1 MREPRSVEW
10 TTSGSHAL
18 FMLVTEFIILT
29 ANLGTEG
36 AKTAKSMKKGFIIA
50 TKTILRVSM
59 VVCFLLCYAVTS
71 AAEITNIHL
80 DKPGTLEKYAVYGFS
95 SDIKITGA
103 VYASDLSYLASQ
115 LRYKYDLKTVD
126 LSEATIELS
135 NNNKDNTYTY
145 FQDGEE
151 CTDVMFSAN
160 SIPESMF
167 EGCTGL
173 KRILL
178 PTSLEQI
185 GNRAFL
191 GSSLLVI
198 DIPPSVSRVGRMA
211 FQACPYLKRVY
222 IYGEPMLGRDA
233 FKNTDK
239 LSDVYV
245 ESSTPFAI
253 DANAFSNYD
262 FSLKVHN
269 CDAYKNDA
277 IWGKNE
283 HIYSFNGKLVYASP
297 VTFNLDK
304 PGQLSQQNDPWN
316 NKIDIEK
323 ISDLKITGKIFASDI
338 SWLSSYVMGN
348 KSIISGTLK
357 RLDLSEAELII
368 SDNPED
374 NKLGGEVLSAGAI
387 SANIFND
394 FCYMDY
400 LGLPNGI
407 SGISPRCFGSGSGL
421 IELTIPKTVKYID
434 QLAFYDNK
442 DISVVDIK
450 GGDMTSI
457 GLGAFTDCSSLIS
470 ISLPEN
476 IETIDDGCFRNC
488 TSLREVILP
497 LYVSNLSGTFDGCT
511 SLERV
516 RIGHAEKPTTIGDYT
531 FFRCTSLKEVY
542 AASTITSFGDR
553 CFEGCTSLETFFMPA
568 SVNEIGKG
576 CFSGCSNLKTVYV
589 TPKEFYASKF
599 DTWHFK
605 DEIPVD
611 LLKPYLSLRSGF
623 TYLRYRTLCLK
634 NDVLLSKVPYVDQ
647 IQAYSVKGIANGKVV
662 LSEVTNGVLKG
673 GVAYVVVGG
682 NIMEYSTGNMF
693 GGFTFTLEDGEEPL
707 VENALFQGVYE
718 DTYAPAGSYV
728 LQRDGNFHIVA
739 EDNTI
744 KVGANHAYLNVPMN
758 TNEPQLVM
766 QFDDGGTTGVDCV
779 TEVEKK
785 TDNRLYDLMGRR
797 VITPQKGHIYVRGNK
812 KIIY

>member
-1 MREPRSVEW
+1 
-10 TTSGSHAL
+10 
-18 FMLVTEFIILT
+18 MLVTEFIILT

-36 AKTAKSMKKGFIIA
+36 AKTAKSMKKGFIVA

-71 AAEITNIHL
+71 AADITYIYL
-80 DKPGTLEKYAVYGFS
+80 SKPGTLEKYAGHGF
-95 SDIKITGA
+95 SDIKVTGA
-103 VYASDLSYLASQ
+103 VYASDLSFLASQ
-115 LRYKYDLKTVD
+115 LRGKYDLNTVD

-151 CTDVMFSAN
+151 CTDVMLSAN

-178 PTSLEQI
+178 PASLKQI

-239 LSDVYV
+239 LSAVYV

-269 CDAYKNDA
+269 YDAYKNDA

-283 HIYSFNGKLVYASP
+283 HIFSFYGKLVYASP
-297 VTFNLDK
+297 VTFNLDI
-304 PGQLSQQNDPWN
+304 PGQLSQNVPWYK
-316 NKIDIEK
+316 KIDIEK
-323 ISDLKITGKIFASDI
+323 ISDLKITGKMYASDI

-348 KSIISGTLK
+348 NSIISGTLK

-407 SGISPRCFGSGSGL
+407 SGISPRCFGFGSGP
-421 IELTIPKTVKYID
+421 IEITIPKTVKYID
-434 QLAFYDNK
+434 QLAFCDNK

-457 GLGAFTDCSSLIS
+457 GTIAFSNCSSLIS
-470 ISLPEN
+470 ISLPDN
-476 IETIDDGCFRNC
+476 IETIDHRCFQKC

-497 LYVSNLSGTFDGCT
+497 WYVSDLSGTFDGCT

-531 FFRCTSLKEVY
+531 FSRCTSLKEVY

-553 CFEGCTSLETFFMPA
+553 CFEGCTSLETFYMPA

-605 DEIPVD
+605 DEISVN
-611 LLKPYLSLRSGF
+611 LLKPYVPIFFGNS
-623 TYLRYRTLCLK
+623 YMRYRTFCLK
-634 NDVLLSKVPYVDQ
+634 NDVLLSNVPYANLISV
-647 IQAYSVKGIANGKVV
+647 YSVKGIANGKVV

-673 GVAYVVVGG
+673 GVAYVVSGG
-682 NIMEYSTGNMF
+682 NTMEYSTGNMF

-728 LQRDGNFHIVA
+728 LQPDGNFHIVA

>member
-115 LRYKYDLKTVD
+115 LRGKDDLKTVD

-151 CTDVMFSAN
+151 CTDVMLSAN

-167 EGCTGL
+167 ERCTGL

-178 PTSLEQI
+178 PTSLKQI

-269 CDAYKNDA
+269 YDAYKNDA

-283 HIYSFNGKLVYASP
+283 HIFSFYGKLVYASP
-297 VTFNLDK
+297 VTFNLDI
-304 PGQLSQQNDPWN
+304 PGQLSQNVPWYK
-316 NKIDIEK
+316 KIDIEK
-323 ISDLKITGKIFASDI
+323 ISDLKITGKMYASDI

-348 KSIISGTLK
+348 NSIISGTLK

-421 IELTIPKTVKYID
+421 IEISIPKTVEYID
-434 QLAFYDNK
+434 QLAFCDNK

-450 GGDMTSI
+450 KGDMTRI
-457 GLGAFTDCSSLIS
+457 GTCAFYNCSSLIS
-470 ISLPEN
+470 ISLPDN
-476 IETIDDGCFRNC
+476 IETIDHACFKNC
-488 TSLREVILP
+488 TSLRKVILP
-497 LYVSNLSGTFDGCT
+497 INVDNLYGTFEGCT
-511 SLERV
+511 SLELV

-542 AASTITSFGDR
+542 ALSTITSFGDR
-553 CFEGCTSLETFFMPA
+553 CFEGCTSLETFFMSA

-605 DEIPVD
+605 DEVSVN
-611 LLKPYLSLRSGF
+611 LLKPYLPALFGD
-623 TYLRYRTLCLK
+623 TYRPYRTLCLK
-634 NDVLLSKVPYVDQ
+634 NDVLLSKVPYANWISV
-647 IQAYSVKGIANGKVV
+647 YSVKGIANGKVV

-673 GVAYVVVGG
+673 GVAYVVSGS
-682 NIMEYSTGNMF
+682 NIYGFSTSF
-693 GGFTFTLEDGEEPL
+693 YGFTFTLEDGEEPL

-718 DTYAPAGSYV
+718 DIYAPAGSYV
-728 LQRDGNFHIVA
+728 LQPDGKFHIVA

-744 KVGANHAYLNVPMN
+744 KVGAYHAYLNVPMN

>member
-1 MREPRSVEW
+1 
-10 TTSGSHAL
+10 
-18 FMLVTEFIILT
+18 MLVTEFIILT

-151 CTDVMFSAN
+151 CTDVMLSAN

-178 PTSLEQI
+178 PTSLKQI

-269 CDAYKNDA
+269 YDAYKNDA

-283 HIYSFNGKLVYASP
+283 HIFSFYGKLVYASP
-297 VTFNLDK
+297 VTFNLDI
-304 PGQLSQQNDPWN
+304 PGQLSQNVPWYK
-316 NKIDIEK
+316 KIDIEK
-323 ISDLKITGKIFASDI
+323 ISDLKITGKMYASDI

-348 KSIISGTLK
+348 NSIISGTLK

-421 IELTIPKTVKYID
+421 IEISIPKTVEYID
-434 QLAFYDNK
+434 QLAFCDNK

-450 GGDMTSI
+450 KGDMTRI
-457 GLGAFTDCSSLIS
+457 GTCAFYNCSSLIS
-470 ISLPEN
+470 ISLPDN
-476 IETIDDGCFRNC
+476 IETIDHACFRNC
-488 TSLREVILP
+488 TSLREVMVP
-497 LYVSNLSGTFDGCT
+497 FGVDNLSGTFYGCT
-511 SLERV
+511 SLKKV
-516 RIGHAEKPTTIGDYT
+516 RIGHAEKPTTIGDNT
-531 FFRCTSLKEVY
+531 FYRCASLKEVLTL
-542 AASTITSFGDR
+542 STITSFGR
-553 CFEGCTSLETFFMPA
+553 SCFAGCTSLETFIMPP
-568 SVNEIGKG
+568 SLNEIGAG
-576 CFSGCSNLKTVYV
+576 CFTGCNNLKTVYV

-605 DEIPVD
+605 DEVSVN
-611 LLKPYLSLRSGF
+611 LLKPYLPALFGD
-623 TYLRYRTLCLK
+623 TYRPYRTLCLK
-634 NDVLLSKVPYVDQ
+634 NDVLLSKVPYANWISV
-647 IQAYSVKGIANGKVV
+647 YSVKGIANGKVV

-673 GVAYVVVGG
+673 GVAYVVSGS
-682 NIMEYSTGNMF
+682 NIYGFSTSF
-693 GGFTFTLEDGEEPL
+693 YGFTFTLEDGEEPL

-718 DTYAPAGSYV
+718 DIYAPAGSYV
-728 LQRDGNFHIVA
+728 LQPDGKFHIVA

-744 KVGANHAYLNVPMN
+744 KVGAYHAYLNVPMN

>member
-1 MREPRSVEW
+1 
-10 TTSGSHAL
+10 
-18 FMLVTEFIILT
+18 MLVTEFIILT

-36 AKTAKSMKKGFIIA
+36 AKTAKSMKKGFIVA

-71 AAEITNIHL
+71 AADITYIYL
-80 DKPGTLEKYAVYGFS
+80 SKPGTLEKYAGHGF
-95 SDIKITGA
+95 SDIKVTGA
-103 VYASDLSYLASQ
+103 VYASDLSFLASQ
-115 LRYKYDLKTVD
+115 LRGKYDLNTVD

-151 CTDVMFSAN
+151 CTDVMLSAN

-178 PTSLEQI
+178 PASLKQI

-239 LSDVYV
+239 LSAVYV

-269 CDAYKNDA
+269 YDAYKNDA

-283 HIYSFNGKLVYASP
+283 HIFSFYGKLVYASP
-297 VTFNLDK
+297 VTFNLDI
-304 PGQLSQQNDPWN
+304 PGQLSQNVPWYK
-316 NKIDIEK
+316 KIDIEK
-323 ISDLKITGKIFASDI
+323 ISDLKITGKMYASDI

-348 KSIISGTLK
+348 NSIISGTLK

-407 SGISPRCFGSGSGL
+407 SGISPRCFGFGSGP
-421 IELTIPKTVKYID
+421 IEITIPKTVKYID
-434 QLAFYDNK
+434 QLAFCDNK

-457 GLGAFTDCSSLIS
+457 GTIAFSNCSSLIS
-470 ISLPEN
+470 ISLPDN
-476 IETIDDGCFRNC
+476 IETIDHACFRNC

-497 LYVSNLSGTFDGCT
+497 WYVSDLSGTFDGCT

-553 CFEGCTSLETFFMPA
+553 CFEGCTSLETFYMPA

-605 DEIPVD
+605 DEISVN
-611 LLKPYLSLRSGF
+611 LLKPYVPVFFGNS
-623 TYLRYRTLCLK
+623 YMRYRTFCLK
-634 NDVLLSKVPYVDQ
+634 NDVLLSNVPYANLISV
-647 IQAYSVKGIANGKVV
+647 YSVKGIANGKVV

-673 GVAYVVVGG
+673 GVAYVVSGG
-682 NIMEYSTGNMF
+682 NTMEYSTGNMF
-693 GGFTFTLEDGEEPL
+693 GGFIFTLEDGEEPL

-744 KVGANHAYLNVPMN
+744 KVGAYHAYLNVPMN

-766 QFDDGGTTGVDCV
+766 QFDDGTTGVDCV

>member
-36 AKTAKSMKKGFIIA
+36 AKTAKSMKKGFIVA

-71 AAEITNIHL
+71 AADITNIYL
-80 DKPGTLEKYAVYGFS
+80 SQPGTLKKYAGYGF

-115 LRYKYDLKTVD
+115 LRGKYDLKTVD

-151 CTDVMFSAN
+151 CTDVMLSAN

-178 PTSLEQI
+178 PASLKQI

-262 FSLKVHN
+262 FGLKVHN
-269 CDAYKNDA
+269 YYAYKNDA

-283 HIYSFNGKLVYASP
+283 HIYSFYGKLVYASP
-297 VTFNLDK
+297 VTISLYR
-304 PGQLSQQNDPWN
+304 PGWLNDGSYDN
-316 NKIDIEK
+316 ELQK
-323 ISDLKITGKIFASDI
+323 ISDLKITGKLYASDI
-338 SWLSSYVMGN
+338 SWL
-348 KSIISGTLK
+348 KSHIIENNIPNSGTLK
-357 RLDLSEAELII
+357 RLDLSEVELVI
-368 SDNPED
+368 SDNPEE
-374 NKLGGEVLSAGAI
+374 NKIGEEVLSTGGI
-387 SANIFND
+387 SASVFND
-394 FCYMDY
+394 FRYMEY
-400 LGLPNGI
+400 LGLPNGVTDI
-407 SGISPRCFGSGSGL
+407 PDEGFVEKPYI
-421 IELTIPKTVKYID
+421 IEMAIPKTVKYIGRA
-434 QLAFYDNK
+434 AFSGSN

-450 GGDMTSI
+450 KGEMTSI
-457 GLGAFTDCSSLIS
+457 GTCAFYNCSSLIS
-470 ISLPEN
+470 ISLPDN
-476 IETIDDGCFRNC
+476 IETIDHACFRNC
-488 TSLREVILP
+488 TSLREVMVP
-497 LYVSNLSGTFDGCT
+497 FGVDNLSETFYGCT
-511 SLERV
+511 SLEKV
-516 RIGHAEKPTTIGDYT
+516 RIGHAEKPTTIGDNT
-531 FFRCTSLKEVY
+531 FYRCASLKEVLTL
-542 AASTITSFGDR
+542 STITSFGR
-553 CFEGCTSLETFFMPA
+553 SCFAGCTSLETFIMPP
-568 SVNEIGKG
+568 SLNEIGAG
-576 CFSGCSNLKTVYV
+576 CFTGCNNLKTVYV

-605 DEIPVD
+605 DEVSVN
-611 LLKPYLSLRSGF
+611 LLKPYLPALFGD
-623 TYLRYRTLCLK
+623 TYRPYRTLCLK
-634 NDVLLSKVPYVDQ
+634 NDILLSKVPYANSISV
-647 IQAYSVKGIANGKVV
+647 YSVKGIANGKVV

-673 GVAYVVVGG
+673 GVAYVVEGT
-682 NIMEYSTGNMF
+682 NIFEFSTCYY
-693 GGFTFTLEDGEEPL
+693 GFTFTLEEGEEPL

-718 DTYAPAGSYV
+718 DIYAPAGSYV
-728 LQRDGNFHIVA
+728 LQSDGKFHIVA

-744 KVGANHAYLNVPMN
+744 KVGAYHAYLNVPMN

-766 QFDDGGTTGVDCV
+766 QCDDGGTTGVDCV

-785 TDNRLYDLMGRR
+785 TDNQLYDLMGRR

>member
-1 MREPRSVEW
+1 
-10 TTSGSHAL
+10 
-18 FMLVTEFIILT
+18 
-29 ANLGTEG
+29 
-36 AKTAKSMKKGFIIA
+36 MKKGFTVA

-59 VVCFLLCYAVTS
+59 VACFLLCYAVTS
-71 AAEITNIHL
+71 AADILDIHL
-80 DKPGTLEKYAVYGFS
+80 DKPGTLEKYAVYGSF

-115 LRYKYDLKTVD
+115 LRGKDDLKTVD

-145 FQDGEE
+145 FQEGEE
-151 CTDVMFSAN
+151 CTDRMFSAN

-262 FSLKVHN
+262 FSLGVHN
-269 CDAYKNDA
+269 YDAYKNDA

-283 HIYSFNGKLVYASP
+283 HIYSSYRKLVYASP
-297 VTFNLDK
+297 VTINLDK
-304 PGQLSQQNDPWN
+304 PGQLSQNDPWN

-323 ISDLKITGKIFASDI
+323 ISDLKITGKMYASDI
-338 SWLSSYVMGN
+338 SWL
-348 KSIISGTLK
+348 KSHIIENHTPNSGTLK

-374 NKLGGEVLSAGAI
+374 NQLDDEVLSAGAI
-387 SANIFND
+387 SANIFKD

-407 SGISPRCFGSGSGL
+407 SDISYRCFGSGSGL
-421 IELTIPKTVKYID
+421 IEITIPKTVKYID
-434 QLAFYDNK
+434 QLAFWDNK

-457 GLGAFTDCSSLIS
+457 GMGAFTNCSSLIS
-470 ISLPEN
+470 ISLPDN
-476 IETIDDGCFRNC
+476 IETIDYDCFSGC
-488 TSLREVILP
+488 TSLRQVILP
-497 LYVSNLSGTFDGCT
+497 LYVSDLSGTFDGCT
-511 SLERV
+511 SLEKV

-553 CFEGCTSLETFFMPA
+553 CFEDCTSLETFFMPT

>member
-71 AAEITNIHL
+71 AADITYIYL
-80 DKPGTLEKYAVYGFS
+80 SKPGTLEKYAGHGF
-95 SDIKITGA
+95 SDIKVTGA
-103 VYASDLSYLASQ
+103 VYASDLSFLASQ
-115 LRYKYDLKTVD
+115 LRGKYDLNTVD

-151 CTDVMFSAN
+151 CTDVMLSAN

-178 PTSLEQI
+178 PASLKQI

-239 LSDVYV
+239 LSAVYV

-269 CDAYKNDA
+269 YDAYKNDA

-283 HIYSFNGKLVYASP
+283 HIFSFYGKLVYASP
-297 VTFNLDK
+297 VTFNLDI
-304 PGQLSQQNDPWN
+304 PGQLSQNVPWYK
-316 NKIDIEK
+316 KIDIEK
-323 ISDLKITGKIFASDI
+323 ISDLKITGKMYASDI

-348 KSIISGTLK
+348 NSIISGTLK

-374 NKLGGEVLSAGAI
+374 NKLGGEVLSA
-387 SANIFND
+387 NIFND

-407 SGISPRCFGSGSGL
+407 SGISPRCFGFGSGP
-421 IELTIPKTVKYID
+421 IEITIPKTVKYID
-434 QLAFYDNK
+434 QLAFCDVFITIEQPK
-442 DISVVDIK
+442 
-450 GGDMTSI
+450 
-457 GLGAFTDCSSLIS
+457 LIR
-470 ISLPEN
+470 N
-476 IETIDDGCFRNC
+476 I
-488 TSLREVILP
+488 
-497 LYVSNLSGTFDGCT
+497 
-511 SLERV
+511 RV
-516 RIGHAEKPTTIGDYT
+516 
-531 FFRCTSLKEVY
+531 
-542 AASTITSFGDR
+542 
-553 CFEGCTSLETFFMPA
+553 
-568 SVNEIGKG
+568 
-576 CFSGCSNLKTVYV
+576 
-589 TPKEFYASKF
+589 
-599 DTWHFK
+599 
-605 DEIPVD
+605 
-611 LLKPYLSLRSGF
+611 
-623 TYLRYRTLCLK
+623 
-634 NDVLLSKVPYVDQ
+634 
-647 IQAYSVKGIANGKVV
+647 
-662 LSEVTNGVLKG
+662 
-673 GVAYVVVGG
+673 
-682 NIMEYSTGNMF
+682 
-693 GGFTFTLEDGEEPL
+693 
-707 VENALFQGVYE
+707 
-718 DTYAPAGSYV
+718 
-728 LQRDGNFHIVA
+728 
-739 EDNTI
+739 
-744 KVGANHAYLNVPMN
+744 
-758 TNEPQLVM
+758 
-766 QFDDGGTTGVDCV
+766 
-779 TEVEKK
+779 
-785 TDNRLYDLMGRR
+785 
-797 VITPQKGHIYVRGNK
+797 
-812 KIIY
+812 

>member
-1 MREPRSVEW
+1 MREPQSVEW

-115 LRYKYDLKTVD
+115 LRGKDDLKTVD

-151 CTDVMFSAN
+151 CTDVMLSAN

-178 PTSLEQI
+178 PTSLKQI

-269 CDAYKNDA
+269 YDAYKNDA

-283 HIYSFNGKLVYASP
+283 HIFSFYGKLVYASP
-297 VTFNLDK
+297 VTFNLDI
-304 PGQLSQQNDPWN
+304 PGQLSQNVPWYK
-316 NKIDIEK
+316 KIDIEK
-323 ISDLKITGKIFASDI
+323 ISDLKITGKMYASDI

-348 KSIISGTLK
+348 NSIISGTLK

-421 IELTIPKTVKYID
+421 IEISIPKTVEYID
-434 QLAFYDNK
+434 QLAFCDNK

-450 GGDMTSI
+450 KGDMTRI
-457 GLGAFTDCSSLIS
+457 GTCAFYNCSSLIS
-470 ISLPEN
+470 ISLPDN
-476 IETIDDGCFRNC
+476 IETIDHACFRNC
-488 TSLREVILP
+488 TSLREVMVP
-497 LYVSNLSGTFDGCT
+497 FGVDNLSGTFYGCT
-511 SLERV
+511 SLEKV
-516 RIGHAEKPTTIGDYT
+516 RIGHAEKPTTIGDNT
-531 FFRCTSLKEVY
+531 FYRCASLKEVLTL
-542 AASTITSFGDR
+542 STITSFGR
-553 CFEGCTSLETFFMPA
+553 SCFAGCTSLETFIMPPNL
-568 SVNEIGKG
+568 NEIGAG
-576 CFSGCSNLKTVYV
+576 CFTGCNNLKTGYV

-605 DEIPVD
+605 DEVSVN
-611 LLKPYLSLRSGF
+611 LLKPYLPALFGD
-623 TYLRYRTLCLK
+623 TYRPYRTLCLK
-634 NDVLLSKVPYVDQ
+634 NDVLLSKVPYANWISV
-647 IQAYSVKGIANGKVV
+647 YSVKGIANGKVV

-673 GVAYVVVGG
+673 GVAYVVSGS
-682 NIMEYSTGNMF
+682 NIYGFSTSF
-693 GGFTFTLEDGEEPL
+693 YGFTFTLEDGEEPL

-718 DTYAPAGSYV
+718 DIYAPAGSYV
-728 LQRDGNFHIVA
+728 LQPDGKFHIVA

-744 KVGANHAYLNVPMN
+744 KLGAYHAYLNVPMN

>member
-1 MREPRSVEW
+1 
-10 TTSGSHAL
+10 
-18 FMLVTEFIILT
+18 MLVTEFIILT

-115 LRYKYDLKTVD
+115 LRGKDDLKTVD

-151 CTDVMFSAN
+151 CTDVMLSAN

-178 PTSLEQI
+178 PTSLKQI

-269 CDAYKNDA
+269 YDAYKNDA

-283 HIYSFNGKLVYASP
+283 HIFSFYGKLVYASP
-297 VTFNLDK
+297 VTFNLDI
-304 PGQLSQQNDPWN
+304 PGQLSQNVPWYK
-316 NKIDIEK
+316 KIDIEK
-323 ISDLKITGKIFASDI
+323 ISDLKITGKMYASDI

-348 KSIISGTLK
+348 NSIISGTLK

-421 IELTIPKTVKYID
+421 IEISIPKTVEYID
-434 QLAFYDNK
+434 QLAFCDNK

-450 GGDMTSI
+450 KGDMTRI
-457 GLGAFTDCSSLIS
+457 GTCAFYNCSSLIS
-470 ISLPEN
+470 ISLPDN
-476 IETIDDGCFRNC
+476 IETIDHACFRNC
-488 TSLREVILP
+488 TSLREVMVP
-497 LYVSNLSGTFDGCT
+497 FGVDNLSGTFYGCT
-511 SLERV
+511 SLEKV
-516 RIGHAEKPTTIGDYT
+516 RIGHAEKPTTIGDNT
-531 FFRCTSLKEVY
+531 FYRCASLKEVLTL
-542 AASTITSFGDR
+542 STITSFGR
-553 CFEGCTSLETFFMPA
+553 SCFAGCTSLETFIMPP
-568 SVNEIGKG
+568 SLNEIGAG
-576 CFSGCSNLKTVYV
+576 CFIGCNNLKTVYV

-605 DEIPVD
+605 DEVSVN
-611 LLKPYLSLRSGF
+611 LLKPYLPALFGD
-623 TYLRYRTLCLK
+623 TYRPYRTLCLK
-634 NDVLLSKVPYVDQ
+634 NDVLLSKVPYANWISV
-647 IQAYSVKGIANGKVV
+647 YSVKGIANGKVV

-673 GVAYVVVGG
+673 GVAYVVSGS
-682 NIMEYSTGNMF
+682 NIYGFSTSF
-693 GGFTFTLEDGEEPL
+693 YGFTFTLEDGEEPL

-718 DTYAPAGSYV
+718 DIYAPVGSYV
-728 LQRDGNFHIVA
+728 LQPDGKFHIVA

-744 KVGANHAYLNVPMN
+744 KVGAYHAYLNVPMN

>member
-36 AKTAKSMKKGFIIA
+36 AKTAKSMKKGFIVA
-50 TKTILRVSM
+50 TKAILRVSM

-95 SDIKITGA
+95 DIKITGA

-115 LRYKYDLKTVD
+115 LRGKYDLKTVD

-151 CTDVMFSAN
+151 CADVMLSAN

-178 PTSLEQI
+178 PASLEQI

-269 CDAYKNDA
+269 YDAYKNDA

-283 HIYSFNGKLVYASP
+283 HIFSFYGKLVYASP
-297 VTFNLDK
+297 VTFNLDI
-304 PGQLSQQNDPWN
+304 PGQLSQNVPWYK
-316 NKIDIEK
+316 KIDIEK
-323 ISDLKITGKIFASDI
+323 ISDLKITGKMYASDI

-348 KSIISGTLK
+348 NSIISGTLK

-421 IELTIPKTVKYID
+421 IEISIPKTVEYID
-434 QLAFYDNK
+434 QLAFCDNK

-450 GGDMTSI
+450 KGDMTRI
-457 GLGAFTDCSSLIS
+457 GTCAFYNCSSLIS
-470 ISLPEN
+470 ISLPDN
-476 IETIDDGCFRNC
+476 IETIDHACFRNC
-488 TSLREVILP
+488 TSLREVMVP
-497 LYVSNLSGTFDGCT
+497 FGVDNLSGTFYGCT
-511 SLERV
+511 SLKKV
-516 RIGHAEKPTTIGDYT
+516 RIGHAEKPTTIGDNT
-531 FFRCTSLKEVY
+531 FYRCASLKEVLTL
-542 AASTITSFGDR
+542 STITSFGR
-553 CFEGCTSLETFFMPA
+553 SCFAGCTSLETFIMPP
-568 SVNEIGKG
+568 SLNEIGAG
-576 CFSGCSNLKTVYV
+576 CFTGCNNLKTVYV

-605 DEIPVD
+605 DEVSVN
-611 LLKPYLSLRSGF
+611 LLKPYLPALFGD
-623 TYLRYRTLCLK
+623 TYRPYRTLCLK
-634 NDVLLSKVPYVDQ
+634 NDVLLSKVPYANWISV
-647 IQAYSVKGIANGKVV
+647 YSVKGIANGKVV

-673 GVAYVVVGG
+673 GVAYVVSGS
-682 NIMEYSTGNMF
+682 NIYGFSTSF
-693 GGFTFTLEDGEEPL
+693 YGFTFTLEDGEEPL

-718 DTYAPAGSYV
+718 DIYAPAGSYV
-728 LQRDGNFHIVA
+728 LQPDGKFHIVA

-744 KVGANHAYLNVPMN
+744 KVGAYHAYLNVPMN

>member
-1 MREPRSVEW
+1 
-10 TTSGSHAL
+10 
-18 FMLVTEFIILT
+18 
-29 ANLGTEG
+29 
-36 AKTAKSMKKGFIIA
+36 
-50 TKTILRVSM
+50 M

-71 AAEITNIHL
+71 AADITYIYL
-80 DKPGTLEKYAVYGFS
+80 SKPGTLEKYAGHGF
-95 SDIKITGA
+95 SDIKVTGA
-103 VYASDLSYLASQ
+103 VYASDLSFLASQ
-115 LRYKYDLKTVD
+115 LRGKYDLNTVD

-151 CTDVMFSAN
+151 CTDVMLSAN

-178 PTSLEQI
+178 PASLKQI

-239 LSDVYV
+239 LSAVYV

-269 CDAYKNDA
+269 YDAYKNDA

-283 HIYSFNGKLVYASP
+283 HIFSFYGKLVYASP
-297 VTFNLDK
+297 VTFNLDI
-304 PGQLSQQNDPWN
+304 PGQLSQNVPWYK
-316 NKIDIEK
+316 KIDIEK
-323 ISDLKITGKIFASDI
+323 ISDLKITGKMYASDI

-348 KSIISGTLK
+348 NSIISGTLK

-407 SGISPRCFGSGSGL
+407 SGISPRCFGFGSGP
-421 IELTIPKTVKYID
+421 IEITIPKTVKYID
-434 QLAFYDNK
+434 QLAFCDNK

-457 GLGAFTDCSSLIS
+457 GTIAFSNCSSLIS
-470 ISLPEN
+470 ISLPDN
-476 IETIDDGCFRNC
+476 IETIDHACFRNC
-488 TSLREVILP
+488 I
-497 LYVSNLSGTFDGCT
+497 
-511 SLERV
+511 
-516 RIGHAEKPTTIGDYT
+516 
-531 FFRCTSLKEVY
+531 
-542 AASTITSFGDR
+542 
-553 CFEGCTSLETFFMPA
+553 
-568 SVNEIGKG
+568 
-576 CFSGCSNLKTVYV
+576 
-589 TPKEFYASKF
+589 
-599 DTWHFK
+599 
-605 DEIPVD
+605 
-611 LLKPYLSLRSGF
+611 
-623 TYLRYRTLCLK
+623 
-634 NDVLLSKVPYVDQ
+634 
-647 IQAYSVKGIANGKVV
+647 
-662 LSEVTNGVLKG
+662 
-673 GVAYVVVGG
+673 
-682 NIMEYSTGNMF
+682 
-693 GGFTFTLEDGEEPL
+693 
-707 VENALFQGVYE
+707 
-718 DTYAPAGSYV
+718 
-728 LQRDGNFHIVA
+728 
-739 EDNTI
+739 
-744 KVGANHAYLNVPMN
+744 
-758 TNEPQLVM
+758 
-766 QFDDGGTTGVDCV
+766 
-779 TEVEKK
+779 
-785 TDNRLYDLMGRR
+785 
-797 VITPQKGHIYVRGNK
+797 
-812 KIIY
+812 

>member
-1 MREPRSVEW
+1 MREPQSVEW

-115 LRYKYDLKTVD
+115 LRGKDDLKTVD
-126 LSEATIELS
+126 LSKATIELS

-151 CTDVMFSAN
+151 CTDVMLSAN

-178 PTSLEQI
+178 PTSLKQI

-269 CDAYKNDA
+269 YDAYKNDA

-283 HIYSFNGKLVYASP
+283 HIFSFYGKLVYASP
-297 VTFNLDK
+297 VTFNLDI
-304 PGQLSQQNDPWN
+304 PGQLSQNVPWYK
-316 NKIDIEK
+316 KIDIEK
-323 ISDLKITGKIFASDI
+323 ISDLKITGKMYASDI

-348 KSIISGTLK
+348 NSIISGTLK

-421 IELTIPKTVKYID
+421 IEITIPKTVKYID
-434 QLAFYDNK
+434 QLAFSGNK

-450 GGDMTSI
+450 KGEMTSI
-457 GLGAFTDCSSLIS
+457 GTCAFYNCSSLIS
-470 ISLPEN
+470 ISLPDN
-476 IETIDDGCFRNC
+476 IETIDHACFRNC
-488 TSLREVILP
+488 TSLREVMVP
-497 LYVSNLSGTFDGCT
+497 FGVDNLSGTFYGCT
-511 SLERV
+511 SLEKV
-516 RIGHAEKPTTIGDYT
+516 RIGHAEKPTTIGDNT
-531 FFRCTSLKEVY
+531 FYRCASLKEVLTL
-542 AASTITSFGDR
+542 STITSFGR
-553 CFEGCTSLETFFMPA
+553 SCFG
-568 SVNEIGKG
+568 
-576 CFSGCSNLKTVYV
+576 
-589 TPKEFYASKF
+589 
-599 DTWHFK
+599 
-605 DEIPVD
+605 
-611 LLKPYLSLRSGF
+611 
-623 TYLRYRTLCLK
+623 
-634 NDVLLSKVPYVDQ
+634 
-647 IQAYSVKGIANGKVV
+647 VV
-662 LSEVTNGVLKG
+662 
-673 GVAYVVVGG
+673 
-682 NIMEYSTGNMF
+682 F
-693 GGFTFTLEDGEEPL
+693 R
-707 VENALFQGVYE
+707 AL
-718 DTYAPAGSYV
+718 
-728 LQRDGNFHIVA
+728 
-739 EDNTI
+739 
-744 KVGANHAYLNVPMN
+744 
-758 TNEPQLVM
+758 
-766 QFDDGGTTGVDCV
+766 
-779 TEVEKK
+779 
-785 TDNRLYDLMGRR
+785 
-797 VITPQKGHIYVRGNK
+797 
-812 KIIY
+812 

>member
-178 PTSLEQI
+178 PASLEQI

-269 CDAYKNDA
+269 YDAYKNDA

-283 HIYSFNGKLVYASP
+283 HIFSFYGKLVYASP
-297 VTFNLDK
+297 VTFNLDI
-304 PGQLSQQNDPWN
+304 PGQLSQNVPWYK
-316 NKIDIEK
+316 KIDIEK
-323 ISDLKITGKIFASDI
+323 ISDLKITGKMYASDI

-348 KSIISGTLK
+348 NSIISGTLK

-387 SANIFND
+387 SVNIFND

-407 SGISPRCFGSGSGL
+407 SGISPRCFGFGSGL
-421 IELTIPKTVKYID
+421 IEITIPKTVKYID
-434 QLAFYDNK
+434 QLAFSGNK

-450 GGDMTSI
+450 KGEMTSI
-457 GLGAFTDCSSLIS
+457 GTCAFYNCSSLIS
-470 ISLPEN
+470 ISLPDN
-476 IETIDDGCFRNC
+476 IETID
-488 TSLREVILP
+488 
-497 LYVSNLSGTFDGCT
+497 
-511 SLERV
+511 
-516 RIGHAEKPTTIGDYT
+516 HA
-531 FFRCTSLKEVY
+531 
-542 AASTITSFGDR
+542 
-553 CFEGCTSLETFFMPA
+553 CFEGC
-568 SVNEIGKG
+568 I
-576 CFSGCSNLKTVYV
+576 
-589 TPKEFYASKF
+589 
-599 DTWHFK
+599 
-605 DEIPVD
+605 
-611 LLKPYLSLRSGF
+611 
-623 TYLRYRTLCLK
+623 
-634 NDVLLSKVPYVDQ
+634 
-647 IQAYSVKGIANGKVV
+647 
-662 LSEVTNGVLKG
+662 
-673 GVAYVVVGG
+673 
-682 NIMEYSTGNMF
+682 
-693 GGFTFTLEDGEEPL
+693 
-707 VENALFQGVYE
+707 
-718 DTYAPAGSYV
+718 
-728 LQRDGNFHIVA
+728 
-739 EDNTI
+739 
-744 KVGANHAYLNVPMN
+744 
-758 TNEPQLVM
+758 
-766 QFDDGGTTGVDCV
+766 
-779 TEVEKK
+779 
-785 TDNRLYDLMGRR
+785 
-797 VITPQKGHIYVRGNK
+797 
-812 KIIY
+812 

>member
-1 MREPRSVEW
+1 
-10 TTSGSHAL
+10 
-18 FMLVTEFIILT
+18 MLVTEFIILT

-36 AKTAKSMKKGFIIA
+36 AKTAKSMKKGFIVA

-71 AAEITNIHL
+71 AAVIRDVHL
-80 DKPGTLEKYAVYGFS
+80 HKPGTLEKYTGYGFS
-95 SDIKITGA
+95 DIKVTGA

-115 LRYKYDLKTVD
+115 LRGKYDLKTVD

-135 NNNKDNTYTY
+135 NNIKDNTYTY

-151 CTDVMFSAN
+151 STDVMLSAN

-167 EGCTGL
+167 EGCIGL

-178 PTSLEQI
+178 PASLEQI

-239 LSDVYV
+239 LSAVYV
-245 ESSTPFAI
+245 ESSTPFVI

-262 FSLKVHN
+262 FSLRVHN
-269 CDAYKNDA
+269 YDAYKNDA

-283 HIYSFNGKLVYASP
+283 HIYSFYGKLVYASP
-297 VTFNLDK
+297 VTINLYR
-304 PGQLSQQNDPWN
+304 PGWLNDGRYDN
-316 NKIDIEK
+316 ELQK
-323 ISDLKITGKIFASDI
+323 ISDLKITGKLYASDI
-338 SWLSSYVMGN
+338 SWL
-348 KSIISGTLK
+348 KSHIIENNIPNSGTLK
-357 RLDLSEAELII
+357 RLDLSEAELVM
-368 SDNPED
+368 SYNPED
-374 NKLGGEVLSAGAI
+374 NQLDDEVLSAGAI

-394 FCYMDY
+394 FSDMEY
-400 LGLPNGI
+400 LGLPNGVTDI
-407 SGISPRCFGSGSGL
+407 PDDGFAGRPGIV
-421 IELTIPKTVKYID
+421 EMAIPKTVKYIGFA
-434 QLAFYDNK
+434 AFSGNK

-450 GGDMTSI
+450 EGDMNSI
-457 GLGAFTDCSSLIS
+457 GMYAFANSSLIS

-476 IETIDDGCFRNC
+476 IERIGSSCFWNC
-488 TSLREVILP
+488 TSLRKIDVHCNID
-497 LYVSNLSGTFDGCT
+497 NLSLTFDGCT
-511 SLERV
+511 SLEKV
-516 RIGHAEKPTTIGDYT
+516 VIENGDSPIAIGEGT
-531 FFRCTSLKEVY
+531 FRNCASLKTVVTS
-542 AASTITSFGDR
+542 STITSFGR
-553 CFEGCTSLETFFMPA
+553 FCFQGCTSLETFIMPP

-589 TPKEFYASKF
+589 TPKEFYASKSN
-599 DTWHFK
+599 TWHFK
-605 DEIPVD
+605 DEISVN
-611 LLKPYLSLRSGF
+611 LLTPYLPAVFGF
-623 TYLRYRTLCLK
+623 SYMYYGTLCLK
-634 NDVLLSKVPYVDQ
+634 NDVLLSKVPYVYQ
-647 IQAYSVKGIANGKVV
+647 ISAYSVKGIANGKVV

-673 GVAYVVVGG
+673 GVAYVVSGR
-682 NIMEYSTGNMF
+682 NIYYDTGSNYY
-693 GGFTFTLEDGEEPL
+693 GFTFSLEDGEEPL

-728 LQRDGNFHIVA
+728 LQPDGNFHIVA

>member
-1 MREPRSVEW
+1 
-10 TTSGSHAL
+10 
-18 FMLVTEFIILT
+18 MLVTEFIILT

-178 PTSLEQI
+178 PASLEQI

-269 CDAYKNDA
+269 YDAYKNDA

-283 HIYSFNGKLVYASP
+283 HIFSFYGKLVYASP
-297 VTFNLDK
+297 VTFNLDI
-304 PGQLSQQNDPWN
+304 PGQLSQNVPWYK
-316 NKIDIEK
+316 KIDIEK
-323 ISDLKITGKIFASDI
+323 ISDLKITGKMYASDI

-348 KSIISGTLK
+348 NSIISGTLK

-407 SGISPRCFGSGSGL
+407 SGISPRCFGFGSGP
-421 IELTIPKTVKYID
+421 IEITIPKTVKYID
-434 QLAFYDNK
+434 QLAFCDNK

-457 GLGAFTDCSSLIS
+457 GTIAFSNCSSLIS
-470 ISLPEN
+470 ISLPDN
-476 IETIDDGCFRNC
+476 IETIDHACFRNC

-497 LYVSNLSGTFDGCT
+497 WYVSDLSGTFDGCT

-553 CFEGCTSLETFFMPA
+553 CFEGCTSLETFYMPA

-605 DEIPVD
+605 DEISVN
-611 LLKPYLSLRSGF
+611 LLKPYVPVFFGNS
-623 TYLRYRTLCLK
+623 YMRYRTFCLK
-634 NDVLLSKVPYVDQ
+634 NDVLLSNVPYANLISV
-647 IQAYSVKGIANGKVV
+647 YSVKGIANGKVV

-673 GVAYVVVGG
+673 GVAYVVSGG
-682 NIMEYSTGNMF
+682 NTMEYSTGNMF

-744 KVGANHAYLNVPMN
+744 KVGAYHAYLNVPMN

-766 QFDDGGTTGVDCV
+766 QFDDGTTGVDCV

>member
-1 MREPRSVEW
+1 
-10 TTSGSHAL
+10 
-18 FMLVTEFIILT
+18 MLVTEFIILT

-71 AAEITNIHL
+71 AAEIINIHL

-115 LRYKYDLKTVD
+115 LRGKDDLKTVD

-151 CTDVMFSAN
+151 CTDVMLSAN

-178 PTSLEQI
+178 PTSLKQI

-269 CDAYKNDA
+269 YDAYKNDA

-283 HIYSFNGKLVYASP
+283 HIFSFYGKLVYASP
-297 VTFNLDK
+297 VTFNLDI
-304 PGQLSQQNDPWN
+304 PGQLSQNVPWYK
-316 NKIDIEK
+316 KIDIEK
-323 ISDLKITGKIFASDI
+323 ISDLKITGKMYASDI

-348 KSIISGTLK
+348 NSIISGTLK

-407 SGISPRCFGSGSGL
+407 SGISPRCFGFGSGP
-421 IELTIPKTVKYID
+421 IEITIPKTVKYID
-434 QLAFYDNK
+434 QLAFCDNK

-457 GLGAFTDCSSLIS
+457 GTIAFSNCSSLIS
-470 ISLPEN
+470 ISLPDN
-476 IETIDDGCFRNC
+476 IETIDHACFRNC

-497 LYVSNLSGTFDGCT
+497 WYVSDLSGTFDGCT

-553 CFEGCTSLETFFMPA
+553 CFEGCTSLETFYMPA

-605 DEIPVD
+605 DEISVN
-611 LLKPYLSLRSGF
+611 LLKPYVPIFFGNS
-623 TYLRYRTLCLK
+623 YMHYRTFCLK
-634 NDVLLSKVPYVDQ
+634 NDVLLSNVPYANLISV
-647 IQAYSVKGIANGKVV
+647 YSVKGIANGKVV

-673 GVAYVVVGG
+673 GVAYVVSGG
-682 NIMEYSTGNMF
+682 NTMEYSTGNMF

-728 LQRDGNFHIVA
+728 LQPDGKFHIVA

-744 KVGANHAYLNVPMN
+744 KVGAYHAYLNVPMN

>member
-178 PTSLEQI
+178 PASLEQI

-269 CDAYKNDA
+269 YDAYKNDA

-283 HIYSFNGKLVYASP
+283 HIFSFYGKLVYASP
-297 VTFNLDK
+297 VTFNLDI
-304 PGQLSQQNDPWN
+304 PGQLSQNVPWYK
-316 NKIDIEK
+316 KIDIEK
-323 ISDLKITGKIFASDI
+323 ISDLKITGKMYASDI

-348 KSIISGTLK
+348 NSIISGTLK

-407 SGISPRCFGSGSGL
+407 SGISPRCFGFGSGL
-421 IELTIPKTVKYID
+421 IEITIPKTVKYID
-434 QLAFYDNK
+434 QLAFSGNK

-450 GGDMTSI
+450 KGEMTSI
-457 GLGAFTDCSSLIS
+457 GTCAFYNCSSLIS
-470 ISLPEN
+470 ISLPDN
-476 IETIDDGCFRNC
+476 IETIDHACFRNC
-488 TSLREVILP
+488 TSLREVMVP
-497 LYVSNLSGTFDGCT
+497 FGVDNLSETFDGCT
-511 SLERV
+511 SLEKV
-516 RIGHAEKPTTIGDYT
+516 RIGHAEKPTTIGDNT
-531 FFRCTSLKEVY
+531 FYRCASLKEVLTL
-542 AASTITSFGDR
+542 STITSFGR
-553 CFEGCTSLETFFMPA
+553 SCFKSC
-568 SVNEIGKG
+568 I
-576 CFSGCSNLKTVYV
+576 
-589 TPKEFYASKF
+589 
-599 DTWHFK
+599 
-605 DEIPVD
+605 
-611 LLKPYLSLRSGF
+611 
-623 TYLRYRTLCLK
+623 
-634 NDVLLSKVPYVDQ
+634 
-647 IQAYSVKGIANGKVV
+647 
-662 LSEVTNGVLKG
+662 
-673 GVAYVVVGG
+673 
-682 NIMEYSTGNMF
+682 
-693 GGFTFTLEDGEEPL
+693 
-707 VENALFQGVYE
+707 
-718 DTYAPAGSYV
+718 
-728 LQRDGNFHIVA
+728 
-739 EDNTI
+739 
-744 KVGANHAYLNVPMN
+744 
-758 TNEPQLVM
+758 
-766 QFDDGGTTGVDCV
+766 
-779 TEVEKK
+779 
-785 TDNRLYDLMGRR
+785 
-797 VITPQKGHIYVRGNK
+797 
-812 KIIY
+812 

>member
-36 AKTAKSMKKGFIIA
+36 AKTAKSMKKGFIVA

-71 AAEITNIHL
+71 AADITYIYL
-80 DKPGTLEKYAVYGFS
+80 SKPGTLEKYAGHGF
-95 SDIKITGA
+95 SDIKVTGA
-103 VYASDLSYLASQ
+103 VYASDLSFLASQ
-115 LRYKYDLKTVD
+115 LRGKYDLNTVD

-151 CTDVMFSAN
+151 CTDVMLSAN

-178 PTSLEQI
+178 PASLKQI

-239 LSDVYV
+239 LSAVYV

-269 CDAYKNDA
+269 YDAYKNDA

-283 HIYSFNGKLVYASP
+283 HIFSFYGKLVYASP
-297 VTFNLDK
+297 VTFNLDI
-304 PGQLSQQNDPWN
+304 PGQLSQNVPWYK
-316 NKIDIEK
+316 KIDIEK
-323 ISDLKITGKIFASDI
+323 ISDLKITGKMYASDI

-348 KSIISGTLK
+348 NSIISGTLK

-407 SGISPRCFGSGSGL
+407 SGISPRCFGFGSGP
-421 IELTIPKTVKYID
+421 IEITIPKTVKYID
-434 QLAFYDNK
+434 QLAFCDNK

-457 GLGAFTDCSSLIS
+457 GTIAFSNCSSLIS
-470 ISLPEN
+470 ISLPDN
-476 IETIDDGCFRNC
+476 IETIDHACFRNC

-497 LYVSNLSGTFDGCT
+497 WYVSDLSGTFDGCT

-553 CFEGCTSLETFFMPA
+553 CFEGCTSLETFYMPA

-605 DEIPVD
+605 DEISVN
-611 LLKPYLSLRSGF
+611 LLKPYVPVFFGNS
-623 TYLRYRTLCLK
+623 YMRYRTFCLK
-634 NDVLLSKVPYVDQ
+634 NDVLLSNVPYANLISV
-647 IQAYSVKGIANGKVV
+647 YSVKGIANGKVV

-673 GVAYVVVGG
+673 GVAYVVSGG
-682 NIMEYSTGNMF
+682 NTMEYSTGNMF

-744 KVGANHAYLNVPMN
+744 KVGAYHAYLNVPMN

-766 QFDDGGTTGVDCV
+766 QFDDGTTGVDCV

-797 VITPQKGHIYVRGNK
+797 VITPQKGHI
-812 KIIY
+812 

>member
-71 AAEITNIHL
+71 AAVIRDVHL
-80 DKPGTLEKYAVYGFS
+80 HKPGTLEKYTGHGF
-95 SDIKITGA
+95 SDIKVTGA
-103 VYASDLSYLASQ
+103 VYASDLSFLASQ
-115 LRYKYDLKTVD
+115 LRGKYDLNTVD

-151 CTDVMFSAN
+151 CTDVMLSAN

-178 PTSLEQI
+178 PASLKQI

-239 LSDVYV
+239 LSAVYV

-269 CDAYKNDA
+269 YDAYKNDA

-283 HIYSFNGKLVYASP
+283 HIFSFYGKLVYASP
-297 VTFNLDK
+297 VTFNLDI
-304 PGQLSQQNDPWN
+304 PGQLSQNVPWYK
-316 NKIDIEK
+316 KIDIEK
-323 ISDLKITGKIFASDI
+323 ISDLKITGKMYASDI

-348 KSIISGTLK
+348 NSIISGTLK

-387 SANIFND
+387 SANIFKD

-407 SGISPRCFGSGSGL
+407 SGISPRCFGFGSGP
-421 IELTIPKTVKYID
+421 IEISIPKTVKYID
-434 QLAFYDNK
+434 QLAFCDNK

-457 GLGAFTDCSSLIS
+457 GTIAFSNCSSLIS
-470 ISLPEN
+470 ISLPDN
-476 IETIDDGCFRNC
+476 IETIDHACFRNC

-497 LYVSNLSGTFDGCT
+497 WYVSDLSGTFEGCT
-511 SLERV
+511 SLELV

-531 FFRCTSLKEVY
+531 FFRCTSLKVVY
-542 AASTITSFGDR
+542 ALSTITSFGDR
-553 CFEGCTSLETFFMPA
+553 CFEGCTSLETFYMPA

-605 DEIPVD
+605 DEISVN
-611 LLKPYLSLRSGF
+611 LLKPYVPVFFGNS
-623 TYLRYRTLCLK
+623 YMRYRTFCLK
-634 NDVLLSKVPYVDQ
+634 NDVLLSNVPYANLISV
-647 IQAYSVKGIANGKVV
+647 YSVKGIANGKVV

-673 GVAYVVVGG
+673 GVAYVVSGW
-682 NIMEYSTGNMF
+682 NIYY
-693 GGFTFTLEDGEEPL
+693 GFTFTLEDGEEPL

-718 DTYAPAGSYV
+718 DIYAPAGSYV
-728 LQRDGNFHIVA
+728 LQSDGKFHIVA

>member
-178 PTSLEQI
+178 PASLEQI

-269 CDAYKNDA
+269 YDAYKNDA

-283 HIYSFNGKLVYASP
+283 HIFSFYGKLVYASP
-297 VTFNLDK
+297 VTFNLDI
-304 PGQLSQQNDPWN
+304 PGQLSQNVPWYK
-316 NKIDIEK
+316 KIDIEK
-323 ISDLKITGKIFASDI
+323 ISDLKITGKMYASDI

-348 KSIISGTLK
+348 NSIISGTLK

-387 SANIFND
+387 FANIFND

-400 LGLPNGI
+400 LGLPNSI
-407 SGISPRCFGSGSGL
+407 SGISPRCFGFGSGL
-421 IELTIPKTVKYID
+421 IEITIPKTVKYID
-434 QLAFYDNK
+434 QLAFSGNK

-450 GGDMTSI
+450 KGEMTSI
-457 GLGAFTDCSSLIS
+457 GTCAFYNCSSLIS
-470 ISLPEN
+470 ISLPDN
-476 IETIDDGCFRNC
+476 IETID
-488 TSLREVILP
+488 
-497 LYVSNLSGTFDGCT
+497 
-511 SLERV
+511 
-516 RIGHAEKPTTIGDYT
+516 HA
-531 FFRCTSLKEVY
+531 
-542 AASTITSFGDR
+542 
-553 CFEGCTSLETFFMPA
+553 CFEGC
-568 SVNEIGKG
+568 I
-576 CFSGCSNLKTVYV
+576 
-589 TPKEFYASKF
+589 
-599 DTWHFK
+599 
-605 DEIPVD
+605 
-611 LLKPYLSLRSGF
+611 
-623 TYLRYRTLCLK
+623 
-634 NDVLLSKVPYVDQ
+634 
-647 IQAYSVKGIANGKVV
+647 
-662 LSEVTNGVLKG
+662 
-673 GVAYVVVGG
+673 
-682 NIMEYSTGNMF
+682 
-693 GGFTFTLEDGEEPL
+693 
-707 VENALFQGVYE
+707 
-718 DTYAPAGSYV
+718 
-728 LQRDGNFHIVA
+728 
-739 EDNTI
+739 
-744 KVGANHAYLNVPMN
+744 
-758 TNEPQLVM
+758 
-766 QFDDGGTTGVDCV
+766 
-779 TEVEKK
+779 
-785 TDNRLYDLMGRR
+785 
-797 VITPQKGHIYVRGNK
+797 
-812 KIIY
+812 

>member
-178 PTSLEQI
+178 PASLEQI

-269 CDAYKNDA
+269 YDAYKNDA

-283 HIYSFNGKLVYASP
+283 HIFSFYGKLVYASP
-297 VTFNLDK
+297 VTFNLDI
-304 PGQLSQQNDPWN
+304 PGQLSQNVPWYK
-316 NKIDIEK
+316 KIDIEK
-323 ISDLKITGKIFASDI
+323 ISDLKITGKMYASDI

-348 KSIISGTLK
+348 NSIISGTLK

-407 SGISPRCFGSGSGL
+407 SGISPRCFGFGSGP
-421 IELTIPKTVKYID
+421 IEITIPKTVKYID
-434 QLAFYDNK
+434 QLAFCDNK

-457 GLGAFTDCSSLIS
+457 GTIAFSNCSSLIS
-470 ISLPEN
+470 ISLPDN
-476 IETIDDGCFRNC
+476 IETIDHACFRNC

-497 LYVSNLSGTFDGCT
+497 WYVSDLSGTFDGCT

-553 CFEGCTSLETFFMPA
+553 CFEGCTSLETFYMPA

-605 DEIPVD
+605 DEISVN
-611 LLKPYLSLRSGF
+611 LLKPYVPVFFGNS
-623 TYLRYRTLCLK
+623 YMRYRTFCLK
-634 NDVLLSKVPYVDQ
+634 NDVLLSNVPYANLISV
-647 IQAYSVKGIANGKVV
+647 YSVKGIANGKVV

-673 GVAYVVVGG
+673 GVAYVVSGG
-682 NIMEYSTGNMF
+682 NTMEYSTGNMF

-744 KVGANHAYLNVPMN
+744 KVGAYHAYLNVPMN

-766 QFDDGGTTGVDCV
+766 QFDDGTTGVDCV

>member
-1 MREPRSVEW
+1 
-10 TTSGSHAL
+10 
-18 FMLVTEFIILT
+18 MLVTEFIILT

-71 AAEITNIHL
+71 AADIWDIHL
-80 DKPGTLEKYAVYGFS
+80 DKPGTLEKYAVYGFF

-103 VYASDLSYLASQ
+103 VYASDLSFLASQ
-115 LRYKYDLKTVD
+115 LRGKYDLNTVD

-145 FQDGEE
+145 FQEGEE
-151 CTDVMFSAN
+151 CTDVMLSAN

-178 PTSLEQI
+178 PASLKQI

-239 LSDVYV
+239 LSAVYV

-269 CDAYKNDA
+269 YDAYKNDA

-283 HIYSFNGKLVYASP
+283 HIFSFYGKLVYASP
-297 VTFNLDK
+297 VTFNLDI
-304 PGQLSQQNDPWN
+304 PGQLSQNVPWYK
-316 NKIDIEK
+316 KIDIEI
-323 ISDLKITGKIFASDI
+323 ISDLKITGKMYASDI

-348 KSIISGTLK
+348 NSIISGTLK

-387 SANIFND
+387 SANIFKD

-407 SGISPRCFGSGSGL
+407 SGISPRCFGFGSGP
-421 IELTIPKTVKYID
+421 IEITIPKTVKYID
-434 QLAFYDNK
+434 QLAFCDNK

-457 GLGAFTDCSSLIS
+457 GTIAFSNCSSLIS
-470 ISLPEN
+470 ISLPDN
-476 IETIDDGCFRNC
+476 IETIDHACFRNC

-497 LYVSNLSGTFDGCT
+497 WYVSDLSGTFDGCT

-553 CFEGCTSLETFFMPA
+553 CFEGCTSLETFYMPA

-605 DEIPVD
+605 DEISVN
-611 LLKPYLSLRSGF
+611 LLKPYVPIFFGNS
-623 TYLRYRTLCLK
+623 YMRYRTFCLK
-634 NDVLLSKVPYVDQ
+634 NDVLLSNVPYANLISV
-647 IQAYSVKGIANGKVV
+647 YSVKGIANGKVV

-673 GVAYVVVGG
+673 GVAYVVSGG
-682 NIMEYSTGNMF
+682 NTMEYSTGNMF

-718 DTYAPAGSYV
+718 DIYAPAGSYV
-728 LQRDGNFHIVA
+728 LQPDGKFHIVA

-744 KVGANHAYLNVPMN
+744 KVGAYHAYLNVPMN

>member
-29 ANLGTEG
+29 SNLGTEG

-115 LRYKYDLKTVD
+115 LRGKDDLKTVD

-151 CTDVMFSAN
+151 CTDVMLSAN

-178 PTSLEQI
+178 PTSLKQI

-269 CDAYKNDA
+269 YDAYKNDA

-283 HIYSFNGKLVYASP
+283 HIFSFYGKLVYASP
-297 VTFNLDK
+297 VTFNLDI
-304 PGQLSQQNDPWN
+304 PGQLSQNVPWYK
-316 NKIDIEK
+316 KIDIEK
-323 ISDLKITGKIFASDI
+323 ISDLKITGKMYASDI

-348 KSIISGTLK
+348 NSIISGTLK

-421 IELTIPKTVKYID
+421 IEISIPKTVEYID
-434 QLAFYDNK
+434 QLAFCDNK

-450 GGDMTSI
+450 KGDMTRI
-457 GLGAFTDCSSLIS
+457 GTCAFYNCSSLIS
-470 ISLPEN
+470 ISLPDN
-476 IETIDDGCFRNC
+476 IETIDHACFRNC
-488 TSLREVILP
+488 TSLREVMVP
-497 LYVSNLSGTFDGCT
+497 FGVDNLSGTFYGCT
-511 SLERV
+511 SLEKV
-516 RIGHAEKPTTIGDYT
+516 RIGHAEKPTTIGDNT
-531 FFRCTSLKEVY
+531 FYRCASLKEVLTL
-542 AASTITSFGDR
+542 STITSFGR
-553 CFEGCTSLETFFMPA
+553 SCFAGCTSLETFIMPP
-568 SVNEIGKG
+568 SLNEIGAG
-576 CFSGCSNLKTVYV
+576 CFTGCNNLKTVYV

-605 DEIPVD
+605 DEVSVN
-611 LLKPYLSLRSGF
+611 LLKPYLPALFGD
-623 TYLRYRTLCLK
+623 TYRPYRTLCLK
-634 NDVLLSKVPYVDQ
+634 NDVLLSKVPYANWISV
-647 IQAYSVKGIANGKVV
+647 YSVKGIANGKVV

-673 GVAYVVVGG
+673 GVAYVVSGS
-682 NIMEYSTGNMF
+682 NIYGFSTSF
-693 GGFTFTLEDGEEPL
+693 YGFTFTLEDGEEPL

-718 DTYAPAGSYV
+718 DIYAPAGSYV
-728 LQRDGNFHIVA
+728 LQPDGKFHIVA

-744 KVGANHAYLNVPMN
+744 KVGAYHAYLNVPMN
-758 TNEPQLVM
+758 LSS
-766 QFDDGGTTGVDCV
+766 G
-779 TEVEKK
+779 
-785 TDNRLYDLMGRR
+785 
-797 VITPQKGHIYVRGNK
+797 
-812 KIIY
+812 

>member
-80 DKPGTLEKYAVYGFS
+80 DKPGTLEEYAVYGFS

-115 LRYKYDLKTVD
+115 LRGKDDLKTVD

-178 PTSLEQI
+178 PTSLKQI

-222 IYGEPMLGRDA
+222 IYGESMLGRDA

-269 CDAYKNDA
+269 YDAYKNDA

-283 HIYSFNGKLVYASP
+283 HIFSFYGKLVYASP
-297 VTFNLDK
+297 VTFNLDI
-304 PGQLSQQNDPWN
+304 PGQLSQNVPWYK
-316 NKIDIEK
+316 KIDIEK
-323 ISDLKITGKIFASDI
+323 ISDLKITGKMYASDI

-348 KSIISGTLK
+348 NSIISGTLK

-421 IELTIPKTVKYID
+421 IEITIPKTVKYID
-434 QLAFYDNK
+434 QLAFSGNK

-450 GGDMTSI
+450 KGEMTSI
-457 GLGAFTDCSSLIS
+457 GTCAFYNCSSLIS
-470 ISLPEN
+470 ISLPDN
-476 IETIDDGCFRNC
+476 IETIDHACFRNC

-497 LYVSNLSGTFDGCT
+497 RSVGDLSGTFDGCS
-511 SLERV
+511 SLELV
-516 RIGHAEKPTTIGDYT
+516 RIGHAEKPTTIGDDT
-531 FFRCTSLKEVY
+531 FNRCTSLKEVY
-542 AASTITSFGDR
+542 TPSTITSFGVR

-589 TPKEFYASKF
+589 TPKEFYASKY

-605 DEIPVD
+605 DEISVNQ
-611 LLKPYLSLRSGF
+611 LKPYLPVIFGNSYTSR
-623 TYLRYRTLCLK
+623 RTLCLK
-634 NDVLLSKVPYVDQ
+634 NDVLLSRVPYVNL
-647 IQAYSVKGIANGKVV
+647 IRAYSVKGIANGKVV

-682 NIMEYSTGNMF
+682 NTMEYSSGNMF

-718 DTYAPAGSYV
+718 DIYAPAGSYV
-728 LQRDGNFHIVA
+728 LQPDGKFHIVA
-739 EDNTI
+739 EDNTV
-744 KVGANHAYLNVPMN
+744 KVGAYHAYLNVPMN
-758 TNEPQLVM
+758 TNAPQLVM

>member
-115 LRYKYDLKTVD
+115 LRGKDDLKTVD

-151 CTDVMFSAN
+151 CTDVMLSAN

-167 EGCTGL
+167 ERCTGL

-178 PTSLEQI
+178 PTSLKQI

-269 CDAYKNDA
+269 YDAYKNDA

-283 HIYSFNGKLVYASP
+283 HIFSFYGKLVYASP
-297 VTFNLDK
+297 VTFNLDI
-304 PGQLSQQNDPWN
+304 PGQLSQNVPWYK
-316 NKIDIEK
+316 KIDIEK
-323 ISDLKITGKIFASDI
+323 ISDLKITGKMYASDI

-348 KSIISGTLK
+348 NSIISGTLK

-421 IELTIPKTVKYID
+421 IEISIPKTVEYID
-434 QLAFYDNK
+434 QLAFCDNK

-450 GGDMTSI
+450 KGDMTRI
-457 GLGAFTDCSSLIS
+457 GTCAFYNCSSLIS
-470 ISLPEN
+470 ISLPDN
-476 IETIDDGCFRNC
+476 IETIDHACFRNC
-488 TSLREVILP
+488 TSLREVMVP
-497 LYVSNLSGTFDGCT
+497 FGVDNLSGTFYGCT
-511 SLERV
+511 SLEKV
-516 RIGHAEKPTTIGDYT
+516 RIGHAEKPTTIGDNT
-531 FFRCTSLKEVY
+531 FYRCDSLKEVLTL
-542 AASTITSFGDR
+542 STITSFGR
-553 CFEGCTSLETFFMPA
+553 SCFAGCTSLETFIMPP
-568 SVNEIGKG
+568 SLNEIGAG
-576 CFSGCSNLKTVYV
+576 CFTGCNNLKTVYV

-605 DEIPVD
+605 DEVSVN
-611 LLKPYLSLRSGF
+611 LLKPYLPALFGD
-623 TYLRYRTLCLK
+623 TYRPYRTLCLK
-634 NDVLLSKVPYVDQ
+634 NDVLLSKVPYANWISV
-647 IQAYSVKGIANGKVV
+647 YSVKGIANGKVV

-673 GVAYVVVGG
+673 GVAYVVSGS
-682 NIMEYSTGNMF
+682 NIYGFSTSF
-693 GGFTFTLEDGEEPL
+693 YGFTFTLEDGEEPL

-718 DTYAPAGSYV
+718 DIYAPAGSYV
-728 LQRDGNFHIVA
+728 LQPDGKFHIVA

-744 KVGANHAYLNVPMN
+744 KVGAYHAYLNVPMN

>member
-1 MREPRSVEW
+1 MREPQSVEW

-115 LRYKYDLKTVD
+115 LRGKDDLKTVD

-151 CTDVMFSAN
+151 CTDVMLSAN

-178 PTSLEQI
+178 PTSLKQI

-269 CDAYKNDA
+269 YDAYKNDA

-283 HIYSFNGKLVYASP
+283 HIFSFYGKLVYASP
-297 VTFNLDK
+297 VTFNLDI
-304 PGQLSQQNDPWN
+304 PGQLSQNVQWYK
-316 NKIDIEK
+316 KIDIEK
-323 ISDLKITGKIFASDI
+323 ISDLKITGKMYASDI

-348 KSIISGTLK
+348 NSIISGTLK

-374 NKLGGEVLSAGAI
+374 NKLDGEVLSAGAI

-421 IELTIPKTVKYID
+421 IEITIPKTVKYID
-434 QLAFYDNK
+434 QLAFSGNK

-450 GGDMTSI
+450 KGEMTSI
-457 GLGAFTDCSSLIS
+457 GTCAFYNCSSLIS
-470 ISLPEN
+470 ISLPDN
-476 IETIDDGCFRNC
+476 IETIDHACFRNC
-488 TSLREVILP
+488 TSLREVMVP
-497 LYVSNLSGTFDGCT
+497 FGVDNLSGTFYGCT
-511 SLERV
+511 SLEKV
-516 RIGHAEKPTTIGDYT
+516 RIGHAEKPTTIGDNT
-531 FFRCTSLKEVY
+531 FYRCASLKEVLTL
-542 AASTITSFGDR
+542 STITSFGR
-553 CFEGCTSLETFFMPA
+553 SCFAGCTSLETFIMPL
-568 SVNEIGKG
+568 SLNEIGAG
-576 CFSGCSNLKTVYV
+576 CFTGCNNLKTVYV

-605 DEIPVD
+605 DEVSVN
-611 LLKPYLSLRSGF
+611 LLKPYLPALFGD
-623 TYLRYRTLCLK
+623 TYRPYRTLCLK
-634 NDVLLSKVPYVDQ
+634 NDVLLSKVPYANSISV
-647 IQAYSVKGIANGKVV
+647 YSVKGIANGKVV

-673 GVAYVVVGG
+673 GVAYVVSGS
-682 NIMEYSTGNMF
+682 NIYGFSTSF
-693 GGFTFTLEDGEEPL
+693 YGFTFTLEDGEEPL

-718 DTYAPAGSYV
+718 DIYAPAGSYV
-728 LQRDGNFHIVA
+728 LQRDGKFHIVA

-744 KVGANHAYLNVPMN
+744 KVGAYHAYLNVPMN

>member
-36 AKTAKSMKKGFIIA
+36 AKTAKSMKKGFIVA
-50 TKTILRVSM
+50 TKAILRVSM

-71 AAEITNIHL
+71 AADITNIYL
-80 DKPGTLEKYAVYGFS
+80 SQPGTLKKYAGYGF

-115 LRYKYDLKTVD
+115 LRGKYDLKTVD

-151 CTDVMFSAN
+151 CADVMLSAN

-167 EGCTGL
+167 EGCIGL

-178 PTSLEQI
+178 PASLEQI

-239 LSDVYV
+239 LSAVYV

-283 HIYSFNGKLVYASP
+283 HIHSFNNGKLVYASP
-297 VTFNLDK
+297 VTFNLDM
-304 PGQLSQQNDPWN
+304 PGQLSQSAPWY

-323 ISDLKITGKIFASDI
+323 ISDLKITGKMYASDI

-348 KSIISGTLK
+348 NSIISGTLK

-387 SANIFND
+387 SVNIFND

-407 SGISPRCFGSGSGL
+407 SGISPRCFGFGSGL
-421 IELTIPKTVKYID
+421 IEITIPKTVKYID
-434 QLAFYDNK
+434 QLAFSGNK

-450 GGDMTSI
+450 KGEMTSI
-457 GLGAFTDCSSLIS
+457 GTCAFYNCSSLIS
-470 ISLPEN
+470 ISLPDN
-476 IETIDDGCFRNC
+476 IETID
-488 TSLREVILP
+488 
-497 LYVSNLSGTFDGCT
+497 
-511 SLERV
+511 
-516 RIGHAEKPTTIGDYT
+516 HA
-531 FFRCTSLKEVY
+531 
-542 AASTITSFGDR
+542 
-553 CFEGCTSLETFFMPA
+553 CFEGC
-568 SVNEIGKG
+568 I
-576 CFSGCSNLKTVYV
+576 
-589 TPKEFYASKF
+589 
-599 DTWHFK
+599 
-605 DEIPVD
+605 
-611 LLKPYLSLRSGF
+611 
-623 TYLRYRTLCLK
+623 
-634 NDVLLSKVPYVDQ
+634 
-647 IQAYSVKGIANGKVV
+647 
-662 LSEVTNGVLKG
+662 
-673 GVAYVVVGG
+673 
-682 NIMEYSTGNMF
+682 
-693 GGFTFTLEDGEEPL
+693 
-707 VENALFQGVYE
+707 
-718 DTYAPAGSYV
+718 
-728 LQRDGNFHIVA
+728 
-739 EDNTI
+739 
-744 KVGANHAYLNVPMN
+744 
-758 TNEPQLVM
+758 
-766 QFDDGGTTGVDCV
+766 
-779 TEVEKK
+779 
-785 TDNRLYDLMGRR
+785 
-797 VITPQKGHIYVRGNK
+797 
-812 KIIY
+812 

>member
-71 AAEITNIHL
+71 AADIWDIHL
-80 DKPGTLEKYAVYGFS
+80 DKPGTLEKYAVYGFF

-103 VYASDLSYLASQ
+103 VYASDLSFLASQ
-115 LRYKYDLKTVD
+115 LRGKYDLNTVD

-145 FQDGEE
+145 FQEGEE
-151 CTDVMFSAN
+151 CTDVMLSAN

-178 PTSLEQI
+178 PASLKQI

-239 LSDVYV
+239 LSAVYV

-269 CDAYKNDA
+269 YDAYKNDA

-283 HIYSFNGKLVYASP
+283 HIFSFYGKLVYASP
-297 VTFNLDK
+297 VTFNLDI
-304 PGQLSQQNDPWN
+304 PGQLSQNVPWYK
-316 NKIDIEK
+316 KIDIEK
-323 ISDLKITGKIFASDI
+323 ISDLKITGKMYASDI

-348 KSIISGTLK
+348 NSIISGTLK

-387 SANIFND
+387 SANIFKD

-407 SGISPRCFGSGSGL
+407 SGISPRCFGFGSGP
-421 IELTIPKTVKYID
+421 IEITIPKTVKYID
-434 QLAFYDNK
+434 QLAFCDNK

-457 GLGAFTDCSSLIS
+457 GTIAFSNCSSLIS
-470 ISLPEN
+470 ISLPDN
-476 IETIDDGCFRNC
+476 IETIDHACFRNC

-497 LYVSNLSGTFDGCT
+497 WYVSDLSGTFDGCT

-553 CFEGCTSLETFFMPA
+553 CFEGCTSLETFYMPA

-605 DEIPVD
+605 DEISVN
-611 LLKPYLSLRSGF
+611 LLKPYVPIFFGNS
-623 TYLRYRTLCLK
+623 YMRYRTFCLK
-634 NDVLLSKVPYVDQ
+634 NDVLLSNVPYANLISV
-647 IQAYSVKGIANGKVV
+647 YSVKGIANGKVV

-673 GVAYVVVGG
+673 GVAYVVSGG
-682 NIMEYSTGNMF
+682 NTMEYSTGNMF

-718 DTYAPAGSYV
+718 DIYAPAGSYV
-728 LQRDGNFHIVA
+728 LQPDGKFHIVA

-744 KVGANHAYLNVPMN
+744 KVGAYHAYLNVPMN

>member
-36 AKTAKSMKKGFIIA
+36 AKTAKSMKKGFIVA
-50 TKTILRVSM
+50 TKAILRVSM

-95 SDIKITGA
+95 DIKITGA

-115 LRYKYDLKTVD
+115 LRGKYDLKTVD

-151 CTDVMFSAN
+151 CADVMLSAN

-178 PTSLEQI
+178 PASLEQI

-269 CDAYKNDA
+269 YDAYKNDA

-283 HIYSFNGKLVYASP
+283 HIFSFYGKLVYASP
-297 VTFNLDK
+297 VTFNLDI
-304 PGQLSQQNDPWN
+304 PGQLSQNVPWYK
-316 NKIDIEK
+316 KIDIEK
-323 ISDLKITGKIFASDI
+323 ISDLKITGKMYASDI

-348 KSIISGTLK
+348 NSIISGTLK

-421 IELTIPKTVKYID
+421 IEISIPKTVEYID
-434 QLAFYDNK
+434 QLAFCDNK

-450 GGDMTSI
+450 KGDMTRI
-457 GLGAFTDCSSLIS
+457 GTCAFYNCSSLIS
-470 ISLPEN
+470 ISLPDN
-476 IETIDDGCFRNC
+476 IETIDHACFRNC
-488 TSLREVILP
+488 TSLREVMVP
-497 LYVSNLSGTFDGCT
+497 FGVDNLSGTFYGCT
-511 SLERV
+511 SLKKV
-516 RIGHAEKPTTIGDYT
+516 RIGHAEKPTTIGDNT
-531 FFRCTSLKEVY
+531 FYRCASLKEVLTL
-542 AASTITSFGDR
+542 STITSFGR
-553 CFEGCTSLETFFMPA
+553 SCFAGCTSLETFIMPP
-568 SVNEIGKG
+568 SLNEIGAG
-576 CFSGCSNLKTVYV
+576 CFTGCNNLKT
-589 TPKEFYASKF
+589 TR
-599 DTWHFK
+599 W
-605 DEIPVD
+605 
-611 LLKPYLSLRSGF
+611 R
-623 TYLRYRTLCLK
+623 
-634 NDVLLSKVPYVDQ
+634 N
-647 IQAYSVKGIANGKVV
+647 
-662 LSEVTNGVLKG
+662 
-673 GVAYVVVGG
+673 
-682 NIMEYSTGNMF
+682 
-693 GGFTFTLEDGEEPL
+693 
-707 VENALFQGVYE
+707 
-718 DTYAPAGSYV
+718 
-728 LQRDGNFHIVA
+728 
-739 EDNTI
+739 
-744 KVGANHAYLNVPMN
+744 
-758 TNEPQLVM
+758 
-766 QFDDGGTTGVDCV
+766 
-779 TEVEKK
+779 
-785 TDNRLYDLMGRR
+785 
-797 VITPQKGHIYVRGNK
+797 
-812 KIIY
+812 

>member
-1 MREPRSVEW
+1 
-10 TTSGSHAL
+10 
-18 FMLVTEFIILT
+18 MLVTEFIILT

-71 AAEITNIHL
+71 AADIWDIHL
-80 DKPGTLEKYAVYGFS
+80 DKPGTLEKYAVYGSF

-115 LRYKYDLKTVD
+115 LRGKDDLKSVD

-145 FQDGEE
+145 FQEGEE
-151 CTDVMFSAN
+151 CTDRMFSAN

-262 FSLKVHN
+262 FSLGVHN
-269 CDAYKNDA
+269 YDAYKNDA

-283 HIYSFNGKLVYASP
+283 HIYSSYRKLVYASP
-297 VTFNLDK
+297 VTINLDK
-304 PGQLSQQNDPWN
+304 PGQLSQNDPWN

-323 ISDLKITGKIFASDI
+323 ISDLKITGKIYASDI
-338 SWLSSYVMGN
+338 SWL
-348 KSIISGTLK
+348 KSHIIENNTPNSGTLK

-368 SDNPED
+368 SDNPEE
-374 NKLGGEVLSAGAI
+374 NKIGEEVLSTGGI
-387 SANIFND
+387 SASVLND
-394 FCYMDY
+394 FRYMDY

-407 SGISPRCFGSGSGL
+407 SGISPWCFGSGSGL
-421 IELTIPKTVKYID
+421 IEITIPKTVKYID
-434 QLAFYDNK
+434 QLAFCDNK

-450 GGDMTSI
+450 KGDMTSI
-457 GLGAFTDCSSLIS
+457 GTCAFCNCSSLIS
-470 ISLPEN
+470 ISLPDN
-476 IETIDDGCFRNC
+476 IETIDHACFRNC

-497 LYVSNLSGTFDGCT
+497 LYVSDLSGTFDGCT

-531 FFRCTSLKEVY
+531 FNRCTSLKEVY
-542 AASTITSFGDR
+542 ALSTITSFGDR

-605 DEIPVD
+605 DEISVN
-611 LLKPYLSLRSGF
+611 LLKPYVPAFFGNS
-623 TYLRYRTLCLK
+623 YMRYRTFCLK
-634 NDVLLSKVPYVDQ
+634 NDVLLSNVPYANSINV
-647 IQAYSVKGIANGKVV
+647 YSVKGIANGKVI
-662 LSEVTNGVLKG
+662 LSEVINGVLKG
-673 GVAYVVVGG
+673 GVAYVVSGW
-682 NIMEYSTGNMF
+682 NIYY
-693 GGFTFTLEDGEEPL
+693 GFTFTLEDGEEPL

-728 LQRDGNFHIVA
+728 LQPDGKFHIVA

-744 KVGANHAYLNVPMN
+744 KVGAYHAYLNVPMN

>member
-36 AKTAKSMKKGFIIA
+36 AKTAKSMKKGFIVA
-50 TKTILRVSM
+50 TKAILRVSM

-71 AAEITNIHL
+71 AADITNIYL
-80 DKPGTLEKYAVYGFS
+80 SQPGTLKKYAGYGF

-115 LRYKYDLKTVD
+115 LRGKYDLKTVD

-151 CTDVMFSAN
+151 CADVMLSAN

-167 EGCTGL
+167 EGCIGL

-178 PTSLEQI
+178 PASLEQI

-239 LSDVYV
+239 LSAVYV

-277 IWGKNE
+277 IWGKNK
-283 HIYSFNGKLVYASP
+283 HIHSFNNGKLVYASP
-297 VTFNLDK
+297 VTFNLDM
-304 PGQLSQQNDPWN
+304 PGQLSQSAPWY

-323 ISDLKITGKIFASDI
+323 ISDLKITGKMYASDI
-338 SWLSSYVMGN
+338 SWL
-348 KSIISGTLK
+348 KSHIIENNTPNSGTLK
-357 RLDLSEAELII
+357 RLDLSEAELVI
-368 SDNPED
+368 SDNPEE
-374 NKLGGEVLSAGAI
+374 NKIGEKVLSTGGILA
-387 SANIFND
+387 SVFND
-394 FCYMDY
+394 FIYMEY

-407 SGISPRCFGSGSGL
+407 SGISGRSFENTPGP
-421 IELTIPKTVKYID
+421 IEISIPKTVEYID
-434 QLAFYDNK
+434 QLAFWNNK
-442 DISVVDIK
+442 VISVVDIK
-450 GGDMTSI
+450 EGDMTSI
-457 GLGAFTDCSSLIS
+457 GGYAFADCSSLIS

-476 IETIDDGCFRNC
+476 IETIGYECFMNC
-488 TSLREVILP
+488 TSLRRVLVP
-497 LYVSNLSGTFDGCT
+497 FNVDNLQETFYGCT
-511 SLERV
+511 SLEEV
-516 RIGHAEKPTTIGDYT
+516 RIGHAEKPTTIGDNT
-531 FFRCTSLKEVY
+531 FYSCTSLKEVY
-542 AASTITSFGDR
+542 TISTITNLGR
-553 CFEGCTSLETFFMPA
+553 NCFAGCTSLETFFMPA

-605 DEIPVD
+605 DEISVN
-611 LLKPYLSLRSGF
+611 LLKPYVPIFFGNS
-623 TYLRYRTLCLK
+623 YMRYRTFCLK
-634 NDVLLSKVPYVDQ
+634 NDVLLSNVPYANLISV
-647 IQAYSVKGIANGKVV
+647 YSVKGIANGKVV

-673 GVAYVVVGG
+673 GVAYVVSGG
-682 NIMEYSTGNMF
+682 NTMEYSTGNMF

-744 KVGANHAYLNVPMN
+744 KVGAYHAYLNVPMN